1 MGSKR
6 LRHYAIIWRA
16 SCSGEAANVT
26 QNFDP
31 THHTSLPSLPIPL
44 AHMLDRICVRPPYF
58 ALQQLHRA
66 GDTLHAT
73 APTELALGFEQ
84 APIGAAEM
92 GRHGAILGLCAAA
105 LSQSDDTRRYYLARK
120 ANFIGHPVAIAA
132 HEVRFSAQ
140 LSYLDKRKAVAQVFV
155 RADDVLLGEL
165 SIDYTVLTENAFAW
179 MFRSNQQLGVQ
190 TSGYDAELAG
200 TWRYGQDDIT
210 FSVPKIPLAVC
221 SGHFDAYP
229 ALPVAVLMSYLVR
242 LGGRLVGGPYRSV
255 YGEVKADDLCWAG
268 AGVRFEV
275 ERTHCEGDLH
285 HFKGFAISDEI
296 IKGDMTFG
304 LAAV

>member
-1 MGSKR
+1 M
-6 LRHYAIIWRA
+6 
-16 SCSGEAANVT
+16 N
-26 QNFDP
+26 QNSALSQLTLP
-31 THHTSLPSLPIPL
+31 PSSPVSLTNL
-44 AHMLDRICVRPPYF
+44 LDRICVRPPYF

-73 APTELALGFEQ
+73 APTELALGLEQ

-105 LSQSDDTRRYYLARK
+105 LTQSDDSRRYYLAHK
-120 ANFIGHPVAIAA
+120 ASFIGHPVAIEA
-132 HEVRFSAQ
+132 HEVRFSAR
-140 LSYLDKRKAVAQVFV
+140 LSYLDKRKAAAQVFV

-179 MFRSNQQLGVQ
+179 MFRSRQQLGVQ
-190 TSGYDAELAG
+190 TPGYDAELAG
-200 TWRYGQDDIT
+200 SWRYGQDDIT
-210 FSVPKIPLAVC
+210 FSVPEIPLAVC

-255 YGEVKADDLCWAG
+255 YGEMKADDLCWAS

-285 HFKGFAISDEI
+285 HFKGFAISEEI
-296 IKGDMTFG
+296 IKGDITFG